1 MRKCQLVIYFQASL
15 GDGFTRGDGK
25 KKEIVVIIVFMKK
38 EIVFMGGLMDACAL
52 KVKRSKAKSFLLD
65 PARIVFLN
73 DS

>member
-1 MRKCQLVIYFQASL
+1 MALQQEMAR
-15 GDGFTRGDGK
+15 

-38 EIVFMGGLMDACAL
+38 EIVLITVFMGGLMDACAL

-65 PARIVFLN
+65 PAKIVFLN